1 METGENIFRYIYCY
15 ISIIYNEILIA
26 IKIFLL
32 NILHSS
38 EIPRIFVD
46 IKWTFKRHPCI

>member
-46 IKWTFKRHPCI
+46 IK

>member
-32 NILHSS
+32 NHFAQFGNT
-38 EIPRIFVD
+38 RIFAD
-46 IKWTFKRHPCI
+46 IK